1 MLFFFLQ
8 YFFEYLQLSGR
19 EKQLCS
25 VGAFSMTGLLL
36 LLTLASPWTGAA
48 LTVDEDG
55 LQMGPWFPLL
65 QGVVLLCYLF
75 VTIVILR
82 HRSVLRRREFV
93 FLLLYILIPLAGGLS
108 RIVLPN
114 IVLVNAGFTVAT
126 LLILMNA
133 IFGLYGI
140 IWTQLVVE
148 LLMLPVSLGMY
159 AHTFRRLP
167 QPYKQL

>member
-1 MLFFFLQ
+1 
-8 YFFEYLQLSGR
+8 
-19 EKQLCS
+19 
-25 VGAFSMTGLLL
+25 MTGLLL

-48 LTVDEDG
+48 FTVDEDG

-65 QGVVLLCYLF
+65 QSVVLLCYLF

-126 LLILMNA
+126 LLILMNVQFEHEVMLKEQEKQLA
-133 IFGLYGI
+133 EGRIDIMLSRSSPTSCTIPWASSTPCAPPTRRPPGKPSNGFPTSCGG
-140 IWTQLVVE
+140 IWT
-148 LLMLPVSLGMY
+148 
-159 AHTFRRLP
+159 A
-167 QPYKQL
+167 